1 MPPDPSITLKEIQLR
16 LGVPQHVLIHLC
28 EKGVIEPDFA
38 ETSGRGKRREFSRR
52 NLFEFGVA
60 LALRK
65 FELPVATAALIVRVL
80 RAFSRAVSKAVPGF
94 ELPEVLLER
103 RVELGLYF
111 YAGELLVLSAR
122 GGALRKPVLLG
133 AKIGG
138 ASRSPD
144 TPPRVARL
152 DELPKHYE
160 GRLEL
165 DLSEIARNTLKS
177 RLQE

>member
-1 MPPDPSITLKEIQLR
+1 MPPGSPITLKEIQLR

-80 RAFSRAVSKAVPGF
+80 RAFSRSVGKAMPGF
-94 ELPEVLLER
+94 ELPEVLLAR
-103 RVELGLYF
+103 KVELSLYF
-111 YAGELLVLSAR
+111 YAEELLVLSAR
-122 GGALRKPVLLG
+122 GGALRKPLLLG
-133 AKIGG
+133 ARIGG
-138 ASRSPD
+138 AMRTPD
-144 TPPRVARL
+144 SSPRVTRL
-152 DELPKHYE
+152 DEIPQLYE

-165 DLSEIARNTLKS
+165 NLSEIARNALGNC
-177 RLQE
+177 LQE